1 MGLGELL
8 SVEVEVVFRLLILF
22 EATGS
27 RSHIMGV
34 PIRGPPGLPPP
45 DLWWCRV
52 AFLCSVVLKWRLR

>member
-34 PIRGPPGLPPP
+34 PIRGLPPP

-52 AFLCSVVLKWRLR
+52 AFLWSVVLK

>member
-1 MGLGELL
+1 M

-34 PIRGPPGLPPP
+34 PIRGLPPP

-52 AFLCSVVLKWRLR
+52 AFLCSVVLK